1 MDVTRVVP
9 RAGFV
14 VAVAMVAALA
24 TASAATA
31 QSTVGKDVAGTG
43 IVYTDPGSNTD
54 RIALD
59 WLDNTSTDTF
69 EHAIVSVAGTAPVS
83 AGTGCGGGPATFF
96 CGATMLSLTAA
107 LGGGDDALDLR
118 NASDKGHALPRGD
131 HRRLG
136 GRHGPGRHGGGGL
149 RRRHGRRPVHR
160 RALARRR
167 LPRPGRDDTLDLSER
182 SSGFTIT
189 LDGVPDD
196 GPGSGGSANVGLDV
210 ERVFGGSG
218 TDDITGGIGAE
229 TLHGGAG
236 ADILEGGAGA
246 DQLVGAEGGDT
257 LLARDDFVDG
267 VTCGAGDDPC
277 SPTGT
282 TSWPPTARPS
292 RARRAT
298 TTGTAR
304 RAAWTATT
312 PNAAVKPGGGDVPGN
327 GLDEDCDGGDAIVDA
342 DGDGA
347 GAAVDCDDADRARFP
362 GATEVPENGVD
373 ENCDGRDGAFP
384 SVAATVASG
393 WKVFARYTKL
403 TSLKVKGAP
412 AGAKVR
418 VTCKGGKKKGCPFK
432 RKSATAGA
440 KGAVSLTR
448 RFKGARLKPGA
459 RRRGPGLRPRR
470 GRQGAPD
477 QDPRQEG
484 AEADDAVPAAGG
496 EEAGRLRLRTSTASG
511 PAWLYSGPAMRL

>member
-1 MDVTRVVP
+1 MDVTRAVP

-14 VAVAMVAALA
+14 VAIAMVAALA

-83 AGTGCGGGPATFF
+83 AGTGCDGGPATFF

-118 NASDKGHALPRGD
+118 NASDKGHALPAAITGGSGAD
-131 HRRLG
+131 TVLG
-136 GRHGPGRHGGGGL
+136 GTAAEDFGGGTGDD
-149 RRRHGRRPVHR
+149 RFIG
-160 RALARRR
+160 ALS
-167 LPRPGRDDTLDLSER
+167 PGDAFRGQDGTDTLDLSNE

-236 ADILEGGAGA
+236 ADIIEGGAGA

-267 VTCGAGDDPC
+267 VTCGAGDDTVFADWNDVVAADC
-277 SPTGT
+277 ETVT
-282 TSWPPTARPS
+282 
-292 RARRAT
+292 RAPR
-298 TTGTAR
+298 
-304 RAAWTATT
+304 
-312 PNAAVKPGGGDVPGN
+312 D
-327 GLDEDCDGGDAIVDA
+327 D
-342 DGDGA
+342 DGDGSPR
-347 GAAVDCDDADRARFP
+347 GVDCDDTNAAVEARRRRRAGQRARRGLRRRRRDRRRGRRRRRRGRGLRRRGP
-362 GATEVPENGVD
+362 RPVPRRGRGAGERRRRELRRPRRRVPVRRR
-373 ENCDGRDGAFP
+373 DGRLRLEGLRALHEAH
-384 SVAATVASG
+384 VAQG
-393 WKVFARYTKL
+393 QGRARGREGPRDL
-403 TSLKVKGAP
+403 QG
-412 AGAKVR
+412 R
-418 VTCKGGKKKGCPFK
+418 QKKGCPFK

-459 RRRGPGLRPRR
+459 VVEVRVSAPAAVAKVLRIRIRARKAPKRTTLCLRP
-470 GRQGAPD
+470 GARKP
-477 QDPRQEG
+477 
-484 AEADDAVPAAGG
+484 GG
-496 EEAGRLRLRTSTASG
+496 CG
-511 PAWLYSGPAMRL
+511 